1 MPHSVPVPARKIR
14 PSANAPRAPLWRT
27 LKSVPLVAEPDVR
40 VTRDEARYGDRAA
53 HARPV
58 VDFGVDAAVAAARTS
73 DGRWVLVG
81 CQGYATRRFGWE
93 FPGGPLVR
101 GERPQGAAAF
111 ELARCAGMRAW
122 GWRRQGAWDPLPD
135 ALPMSC
141 TLMVAQNAEKDPDAP
156 REDPFVPVRLVTD
169 SQMDGLVRSGRVR
182 DAATLAAWAIL
193 RSRG

>member
-1 MPHSVPVPARKIR
+1 MPHSVPVPARKTR
-14 PSANAPRAPLWRT
+14 PSANAPRAPRWRT
-27 LKSVPLVAEPDVR
+27 LASSPLVENPDVR
-40 VTRDEARYGDRAA
+40 VTRDDARCGDGPA

-58 VDFGVDAAVAAARTS
+58 VDFGMNAVVAAARTS
-73 DGRWVLVG
+73 DGHWALVG
-81 CQGYATRRFGWE
+81 RQGYATRRFGWE

-101 GERPQGAAAF
+101 GELPQSAAAF

-141 TLMVAQNAEKDPDAP
+141 AVMVAEGAQKNTDAR

-169 SQMDGLVRSGRVR
+169 AQMDGLVRSGRVR

-193 RSRG
+193 RGRG